1 VAEGVAVEMS
11 LSHSIRPRLRV
22 AEEVEETLEGAEE
35 MSEGEGEDRA
45 VDAREVVS
53 VKGGMLVVVGL
64 LPFTPSRFSGK
75 ACFQSLLFNCDG
87 N

>member
-1 VAEGVAVEMS
+1 MAEGVAVEMS

-53 VKGGMLVVVGL
+53 VKGEMMVVGL

-75 ACFQSLLFNCDG
+75 ACFHSLLFNCDG

>member
-45 VDAREVVS
+45 MDAREVVS
-53 VKGGMLVVVGL
+53 VKGGMVVVGL

-75 ACFQSLLFNCDG
+75 ACFRSLLFNCDG